1 MRIRTQTLGSFDN
14 VIRYDRY
21 RDCGASW
28 SPWRQTH
35 VFEKGSVIYRRIEDV
50 EVPNFKKLR
59 KSCPPLLLP
68 FNSLLI
74 ETKTIT
80 KVPGENN
87 ILSRHRSCSSST
99 YEARGP
105 ALFGTFLLPDP
116 LERDLTSDIDAVM
129 LGACASARES
139 IHDTLTELAELR
151 GTIDTF
157 VSLVKRFGKL
167 KRKVVHRAWELTKR
181 SKGLNITDAMTTA
194 WLEFRYAWMPMVYSL
209 EDIQE
214 ALSTIERGSVK
225 GRARSVVDLSDSK
238 TVTDPNGDGG
248 RASYTSTTTIT
259 GHVTIRGYAVG
270 TFSTGGGRFG
280 FDPLL
285 TAWELVTLSFVVDWF
300 IDIGSWLQTYS
311 PFAEGGLVNTG
322 YSLKYEFERSYSGNI
337 SYYGNLVGDEYTTG
351 GGTTGTYT
359 EKIERYVRVP
369 ANPPFF
375 PSFKPDLNW
384 KRGLDLISLIYKS
397 FR

>member
-1 MRIRTQTLGSFDN
+1 MRIRTKQLGSFDAVSRLERSRECN
-14 VIRYDRY
+14 
-21 RDCGASW
+21 ASW
-28 SPWRQTH
+28 SPWRS
-35 VFEKGSVIYRRIEDV
+35 FRAINSGSVTYRRIEDV
-50 EVPNFKKLR
+50 EIPNFKKLR
-59 KSCPPLLLP
+59 ASCPPLLLP
-68 FNSLLI
+68 FNPLLV
-74 ETKTIT
+74 ETKTVT
-80 KVPGENN
+80 YQPGVNDVHVRLET
-87 ILSRHRSCSSST
+87 CSSVS
-99 YEARGP
+99 YEAVGP
-105 ALFGTFLLPDP
+105 EFFGTFTLPDP
-116 LERDLTSDIDAVM
+116 LEKDLSSDIDAVM
-129 LGACASARES
+129 LSACASARES

-167 KRKVVHRAWELTKR
+167 KRKVVHRAWALMKR
-181 SKGLNITDAMTTA
+181 SKGLNIVDAMTTA
-194 WLEFRYAWMPMVYSL
+194 WLEYRYAWMPIVYSL
-209 EDIQE
+209 KDIQE

-238 TVTDPNGDGG
+238 TTVHLVDDG
-248 RASYTSTTTIT
+248 RASHSATTTIT
-259 GHVTIRGYAVG
+259 GQVTVRGYAIG

-311 PFAEGGLVNTG
+311 PFAEGGLTNTG

-337 SYYGNLVGDEYTTG
+337 SYSGALINGKYVTG
-351 GGTTGTYT
+351 GGTSGTYI

-369 ANPPFF
+369 ASPPFF

-384 KRGLDLISLIYKS
+384 KRGLDLISLIHKS

>member
-1 MRIRTQTLGSFDN
+1 MRIRTQTLGSFDT
-14 VIRYDRY
+14 VVRQDRY
-21 RDCGASW
+21 RACNASW
-28 SPWRQTH
+28 SPWRNIRAI
-35 VFEKGSVIYRRIEDV
+35 ESGSVTYRRIEDV

-59 KSCPPLLLP
+59 KSCPPLLMP
-68 FNSLLI
+68 FNPLLI
-74 ETKTIT
+74 EKKTVI
-80 KVPGENN
+80 KSPGENN
-87 ILSRHRSCSSST
+87 IQARSESCSSST

-105 ALFGTFLLPDP
+105 EFFGTFILPDP
-116 LERDLTSDIDAVM
+116 LSKDLGSDINAVM
-129 LGACASARES
+129 LSACASAREA

-151 GTIDTF
+151 GTVDTF

-181 SKGLNITDAMTTA
+181 TKGLNIADAMTTA
-194 WLEFRYAWMPMVYSL
+194 WLEFRYAWMPIVYSL

-214 ALSTIERGSVK
+214 ALSTLERGSVK

-248 RASYTSTTTIT
+248 RASYTTTTTIT
-259 GHVTIRGYAVG
+259 GHVTIRGYAIG

-311 PFAEGGLVNTG
+311 PFAEGGLTNTG

-337 SYYGNLVGDEYTTG
+337 SYYGKLVNGEFTTG

-375 PSFKPDLNW
+375 PAFKPDLNW
-384 KRGLDLISLIYKS
+384 KRGLDLMSLIFKS